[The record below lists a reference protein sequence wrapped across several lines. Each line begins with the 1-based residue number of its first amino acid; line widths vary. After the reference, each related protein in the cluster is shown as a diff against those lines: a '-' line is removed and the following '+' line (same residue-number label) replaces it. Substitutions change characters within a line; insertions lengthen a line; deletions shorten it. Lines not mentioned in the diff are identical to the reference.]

1 MWRIIILAGRGVED
15 SIGVVAERDNPDDGP
30 LFKHA
35 ATGRELRN
43 KLDDRPNSML
53 DGGGGIW
60 IPLSEVISN
69 FREGRLRPAGCMRS
83 SLAEAREG
91 IVHLGWGRPLAPC
104 HLLKCLV
111 DRAEFIFRGAVG
123 SRAETIER

>member
-1 MWRIIILAGRGVED
+1 MCRIIILAGRGVED

-69 FREGRLRPAGCMRS
+69 FREVGYGPRAVCDPHLRKRAKASSTWAGVALS
-83 SLAEAREG
+83 
-91 IVHLGWGRPLAPC
+91 PLATC
-104 HLLKCLV
+104 
-111 DRAEFIFRGAVG
+111 
-123 SRAETIER
+123 